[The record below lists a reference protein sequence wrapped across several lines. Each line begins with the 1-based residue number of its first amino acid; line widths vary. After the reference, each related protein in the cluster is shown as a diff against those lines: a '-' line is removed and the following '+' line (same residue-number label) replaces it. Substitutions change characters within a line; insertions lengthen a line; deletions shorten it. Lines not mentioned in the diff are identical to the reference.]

1 VADVMEAKL
10 PTVGSGQVVD
20 DVVALLEQAPAVV
33 VIDAGHPVGVLTR
46 SDVLDFIA
54 GSRTRP

>member
-1 VADVMEAKL
+1 
-10 PTVGSGQVVD
+10 VVD